1 MLKLLILGGNS
12 DIGIKLLNK
21 LLDTKSFA
29 IHIHYNKTFPIEK
42 YKQPKLKF
50 IKVDLSNIKKQ
61 DIRKQ
66 FDSNYD
72 IIINLV
78 GYVSKQTFLNFD
90 IIELQKTLMINS
102 IIPFIIIRNSLN
114 NMIKKNYGRIINT
127 SSVGV
132 KFGGGNSTFAYS
144 LSKHINEFIPTYIR
158 KLCSKNI
165 LYNTLRIGVT
175 DTKLHGKI
183 KNKSLKQRI
192 KLIPMKK
199 MARADD
205 IAEYI
210 FYLIMRNNV
219 VANEVIT
226 ITGGE

>member
-1 MLKLLILGGNS
+1 ML
-12 DIGIKLLNK
+12 IGIDLDNTIINYKKSFLEILKSKNINSKNLNK
-21 LLDTKSFA
+21 K
-29 IHIHYNKTFPIEK
+29 
-42 YKQPKLKF
+42 
-50 IKVDLSNIKKQ
+50 
-61 DIRKQ
+61 

-72 IIINLV
+72 IIVNLV
-78 GYVSKQTFLNFD
+78 GYISNQTFLNFD
-90 IIELQKTLMINS
+90 IKELQKTLKINS
-102 IIPFIIIRNSLN
+102 IMPLMIIRNSLN

-132 KFGGGNSTFAYS
+132 KFGGGGNTFSYS
-144 LSKHINEFIPTYIR
+144 LSKHINEFIPGYIR

-175 DTKLHGKI
+175 DTKLHNKI

-199 MARADD
+199 IATTDD
-205 IAEYI
+205 IAEYM
-210 FYLIMRNNV
+210 FYLIVHNNFI
-219 VANEVIT
+219 ANELIN